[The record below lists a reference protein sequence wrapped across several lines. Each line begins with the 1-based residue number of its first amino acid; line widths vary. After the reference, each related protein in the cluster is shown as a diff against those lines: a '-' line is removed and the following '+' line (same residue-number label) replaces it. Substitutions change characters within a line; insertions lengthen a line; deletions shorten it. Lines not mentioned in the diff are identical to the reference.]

1 MEMKWCGGMLVMV
14 GSICVGIWFRLQ
26 YLQRLHTLKEIQRGV
41 SLLKGEIEY
50 GRTPLP
56 EACLSVSLRI
66 RGSSQIF
73 FRLMS
78 EELQRGGGTVD
89 EIWRQTMKHV
99 FEHRQLGQR
108 DYEELGRLGN
118 TLGYMDVELQVRT
131 MELCMKRLEE
141 SISAYEKER
150 KNQTRLYPV
159 IGTFFGFLLCLVLI

>member
-1 MEMKWCGGMLVMV
+1 MGIKWCGGILIML

-26 YLQRLHTLKEIQRGV
+26 YLQRLHTLREMQRGV

-66 RGSSQIF
+66 RGSGQIF

-78 EELQRGGGTVD
+78 ERLKKGGGTVE
-89 EIWRQTMKHV
+89 EIWRHTMKHA
-99 FEHRQLGQR
+99 FEHHQLGQR
-108 DYEELGRLGN
+108 DYEELVRLGT
-118 TLGYMDVELQVRT
+118 TLGYLDVDLQVRT

-150 KNQTRLYPV
+150 KNQTRLYPLV
-159 IGTFFGFLLCLVLI
+159 GTFFGFLLCLVLV

>member
-1 MEMKWCGGMLVMV
+1 MV

-26 YLQRLHTLKEIQRGV
+26 YLQRLHTLKEMQRGV

-56 EACLSVSLRI
+56 EACLAVSRRI
-66 RGSSQIF
+66 RGSGQIF

-78 EELQRGGGTVD
+78 KSLEKGGGTVE
-89 EIWRQTMKHV
+89 EIWHQTMKDA
-99 FEHRQLGQR
+99 FECRQLGQR

-118 TLGYMDVELQVRT
+118 TLGYLDVEMQVRT
-131 MELCMKRLEE
+131 MELCMRRLEE

-150 KNQTRLYPV
+150 KNQTRLYPLV
-159 IGTFFGFLLCLVLI
+159 GTFFGFLLCLVLI